1 MDNTPN
7 YGFKKTAQSDSYNV
21 QDQNDNMD
29 LIDNAL
35 KAVADKPV
43 TGSTIY
49 MYKNVGGA
57 L

>member
-7 YGFKKTAQSDSYNV
+7 YGLKKPAQSDDYNV

-29 LIDNAL
+29 VIDGAL
-35 KAVADKPV
+35 KELADKPV

-57 L
+57 F